1 MSIDKSKLVADM
13 NEAVTTLGSSESINA
28 RSAAVAGQKFLNAI
42 ASVDPIEFNNEPTE
56 PAPAEFTETVVEDP
70 VVEEPVVEAAP
81 EASVVE
87 EVVATEEEVTQEEE

>member
-13 NEAVTTLGSSESINA
+13 NEAVTTLGSSESINS

-42 ASVDPIEFNNEPTE
+42 ASVDPIEFNNEPGE
-56 PAPAEFTETVVEDP
+56 PAPTEFTQTTVED
-70 VVEEPVVEAAP
+70 PVVEAAP